1 MASGTEV
8 LEFEQLLRP
17 ISESSPCGESLR
29 WDAVWSELA
38 DLRKTRKDPIDP
50 SADKTPDWGAVEVL
64 AAELLA
70 ERTKDLMIAGWLT
83 EAALRR
89 HGFAGFRD
97 GLRLVRGLIET
108 YWDDLHPLPDEGDF
122 SVRAAPLAWL
132 TTADGGARM
141 PVLFRDIPLAST
153 KGDEPLNWTFWN
165 RRRPAPRGRD
175 EDDSSYERRVADAER
190 CKQTFD
196 AAVEATPLE
205 FYQELRAEIT
215 ASLEEIDKLAGL
227 ADERLG
233 DNAPGWGDL
242 RKAISEIE
250 VFVIDVLKRRGG
262 LVGESGSD
270 DQTELNAT
278 AAQSNGARFG
288 GGPIRSRAEAVA
300 RLEEIAGYFASL
312 DPQSPVAYLIRRA
325 VRWAGM
331 SLEELLTELVKDES
345 TFNHIG
351 ETLGLPPRG

>member
-1 MASGTEV
+1 MASGTDV

-17 ISESSPCGESLR
+17 LSEGGPCGESLR
-29 WDAVWSELA
+29 WDPVWSELA
-38 DLRKTRKDPIDP
+38 ELRKTRKDPLDP
-50 SADKTPDWGAVEVL
+50 SADKTPDWVAVETL
-64 AAELLA
+64 ATELLA

-83 EAALRR
+83 ESALRR

-97 GLRLVRGLIET
+97 GLKLIRGLMES
-108 YWDDLHPLPDEGDF
+108 YWDDLHPLPDEGDY

-141 PVLFRDIPLAST
+141 PVLFRDVPLAQG
-153 KGDEPLNWTFWN
+153 KEDEPLNWTFWN
-165 RRRPAPRGRD
+165 RRRAAPKGRD
-175 EDDSSYERRVADAER
+175 EDESAYEKRVADAER
-190 CKQTFD
+190 NKQIFD

-205 FYQELRAEIT
+205 FYKSLREDIA
-215 ASLEEIDKLAGL
+215 ASLEEIDKVAGL

-262 LVGESGSD
+262 LVGESTD
-270 DQTELNAT
+270 DQTETGGT
-278 AAQSNGARFG
+278 AVQSNGAAFG
-288 GGPIRSRAEAVA
+288 SGPIRSRAEAVA
-300 RLEEIAGYFASL
+300 RLEEIAGYFTSL

-331 SLEELLTELVKDES
+331 SLEELLTELVKDDS

-351 ETLGLPPRG
+351 ETLGLPPRS